1 MILTVLGVILI
12 IAGVLIVVRKTA
24 ETWAERRA
32 GRLNETG
39 EKPKVSHW
47 AIVLD
52 RPRRSAPGSFGLRI
66 AIVSQGLTYPAH
78 STTFR
83 SKFIGSSTS

>member
-39 EKPKVSHW
+39 EKPRVSHW
-47 AIVLD
+47 AIVLIGLGALLLAV
-52 RPRRSAPGSFGLRI
+52 SAS
-66 AIVSQGLTYPAH
+66 VSP
-78 STTFR
+78 
-83 SKFIGSSTS
+83 

>member
-12 IAGVLIVVRKTA
+12 ISGVLVVVRKTA

-47 AIVLD
+47 AIVLIGLGALLLGV
-52 RPRRSAPGSFGLRI
+52 SASSLARLDLPGPLNDI
-66 AIVSQGLTYPAH
+66 PPE
-78 STTFR
+78 
-83 SKFIGSSTS
+83 FIGSSTS